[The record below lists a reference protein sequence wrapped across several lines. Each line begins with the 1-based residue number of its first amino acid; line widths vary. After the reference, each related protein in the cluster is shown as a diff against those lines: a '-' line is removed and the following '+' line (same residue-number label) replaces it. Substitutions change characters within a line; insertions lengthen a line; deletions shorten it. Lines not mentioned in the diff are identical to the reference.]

1 MTQERSKEMYKLASD
16 LHLDR
21 TFANE
26 VMNELYNVL
35 KEKGLSVEQAET
47 LLDFTKDLIREKTR
61 VQ

>member
-26 VMNELYNVL
+26 VMNELYDVL